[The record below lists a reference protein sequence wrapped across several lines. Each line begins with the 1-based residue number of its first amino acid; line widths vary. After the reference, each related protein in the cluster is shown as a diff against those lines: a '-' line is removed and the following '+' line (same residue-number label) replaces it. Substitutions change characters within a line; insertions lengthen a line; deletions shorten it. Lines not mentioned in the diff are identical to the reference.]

1 MSRVKIEGFNRRQR
15 ALADVLWMMQDRPQ
29 VDAFIRALHPT
40 MRAEAETVVEMM
52 QLAIFDEIETIDD
65 LVKEVIDNIAKR

>member
-1 MSRVKIEGFNRRQR
+1 MSRVQIEGLNRRQR
-15 ALADVLWMMQDRPQ
+15 ALAEVLWMMQDRPQ
-29 VDAFIRALHPT
+29 VDAFILALHPT

-52 QLAIFDEIETIDD
+52 QLAIFDELETIDD

>member
-1 MSRVKIEGFNRRQR
+1 MSRVKIEGFNRHQR

-29 VDAFIRALHPT
+29 VDAFILALHPT
-40 MRAEAETVVEMM
+40 MRAEAETVVELM

>member
-1 MSRVKIEGFNRRQR
+1 MSRVQIEGFNRRQR

-29 VDAFIRALHPT
+29 VDAFILALHPT